1 MATTTAFIGLTC
13 NEPIKSAI
21 TKIMKTS
28 IKNLFL
34 LPTLIASLSLIL
46 AGRVTAQTY
55 AFGPEVTTTNTAS
68 IIYNSDSNTFQ
79 YTNAANSVNEN
90 VYLPLTG
97 TAATFITTTNGWTAS
112 INVNLSAKSSINT
125 ASGED
130 PHATMLLG
138 VANSNDLTNHSVGYT
153 VVNLSL
159 DQMNNTGGGDD
170 SDYPDGWYGA
180 AAKFGAHLNGAENV
194 TTRLGNSYTNSGG
207 GCYLP
212 LSGGTN
218 ASPATES
225 INATNGV
232 LTLNY
237 NASTKTVT
245 GYFNTNPIA
254 SYPLAGWGSNPPLT
268 LVVFGGSGQGVGV
281 AAGMDTA
288 SEFFAGILPQL
299 AIVPSGGNMIL
310 TWPTNDAGFTLQS
323 TTNLSSPV
331 WSAVLPAHVIFN
343 GQNIVTN
350 PISGTQMFYRLSQ

>member
-1 MATTTAFIGLTC
+1 
-13 NEPIKSAI
+13 
-21 TKIMKTS
+21 MKTR
-28 IKNLFL
+28 IKNLFP
-34 LPTLIASLSLIL
+34 LPALVAGLGLML
-46 AGRVTAQTY
+46 AGRVTAQPYT
-55 AFGPEVTTTNTAS
+55 FGPEVTTTNTAS
-68 IIYNSDSNTFQ
+68 IIYNPGSNTFQ
-79 YTNAANSVNEN
+79 YTNAANAVNEN
-90 VYLPLTG
+90 AYVPLTG
-97 TAATFITTTNGWTAS
+97 TAATFITVTNGWTAS
-112 INVNLSAKSSINT
+112 IYVSLSAKSSINT
-125 ASGED
+125 SSGKD

-138 VANSNDLTNHSVGYT
+138 VGNGNDLTNHPVGYT
-153 VVNLSL
+153 AVSISL

-170 SDYPDGWYGA
+170 EDYPYGWYGA

-245 GYFNTNPIA
+245 GYYNTNPIA

-288 SEFFAGILPQL
+288 SNFSLALPV
-299 AIVPSGGNMIL
+299 I
-310 TWPTNDAGFTLQS
+310 
-323 TTNLSSPV
+323 LSSPQISV
-331 WSAVLPAHVIFN
+331 GSTNFTFQLSSPSGSNYVLEVSTNLLNWSPVSTSTIPV
-343 GQNIVTN
+343 
-350 PISGTQMFYRLSQ
+350 SGILNLSNAIKGFKQSFYRVHLQ